1 MSTFALPSKDFKVCQ
16 ITILR
21 KIMEISRSN
30 IIMNEWTLLSH
41 AKCFHCYFQTA
52 PAISALA
59 LTYLTIFPLPQQIW
73 AEPPAPHVSVCSYPH
88 PTLLLSSAASQ
99 SLAAN
104 APSGP
109 GAWDSCS
116 QQRHPWQV
124 DSSSPTSSWV
134 AGFRPLSSQNE
145 SCLLRARAGWLRA
158 RTSRT
163 TQLLT
168 GASIDTGKKL

>member
-1 MSTFALPSKDFKVCQ
+1 MFPL
-16 ITILR
+16 
-21 KIMEISRSN
+21 
-30 IIMNEWTLLSH
+30 LLSNSSSSL
-41 AKCFHCYFQTA
+41 CFGSHLPDYI
-52 PAISALA
+52 PIVSAA
-59 LTYLTIFPLPQQIW
+59 
-73 AEPPAPHVSVCSYPH
+73 HGVSVCSYQH

-104 APSGP
+104 APSDL
-109 GAWDSCS
+109 GAWDSCF

-124 DSSSPTSSWV
+124 DSSLPASSWV

-158 RTSRT
+158 HTSCT

-168 GASIDTGKKL
+168 GAGIDTGKKLKLPLSFAVLQLQQVCTCPLRKGRTDFTTCVTTLSEIPQEETHR